1 MLATLIAA
9 AEPSKTAFYIAGGL
23 LAVWAVVLAGV
34 GLTQPEFPFGQRGQ
48 RGVIAVSFVLIVIA
62 IAGAILTDP

>member
-1 MLATLIAA
+1 M
-9 AEPSKTAFYIAGGL
+9 
-23 LAVWAVVLAGV
+23 